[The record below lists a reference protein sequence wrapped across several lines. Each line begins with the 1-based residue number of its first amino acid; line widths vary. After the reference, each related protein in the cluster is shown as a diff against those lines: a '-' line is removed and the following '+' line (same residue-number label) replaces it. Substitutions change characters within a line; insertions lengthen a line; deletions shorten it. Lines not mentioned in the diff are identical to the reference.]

1 MGRSTL
7 LAMNDDAMCL
17 VTRVAWFAGKQRRQT
32 QPFTKRLFNR
42 HLRFTPLK
50 YPRPTVSCTTSRL
63 FENVASEGQT
73 RQKQAEKRS
82 LGVLNEHF
90 PPVFNAVWPSAAVF
104 TQSAGNLT
112 ENSAMHPAIKPAIQV
127 DRLNKTFARKPAL
140 VDLALS
146 IQPGEMV
153 ALIGASGSGKSTL
166 LRHLAGLACC
176 DRSNGGS
183 VQVLGREVQAAGRLN
198 GKVRKLRSDIGYI
211 FQQFNL
217 VNRLSVLDNVLL
229 GCLGRMPGWRGN
241 LGLFNSEEK
250 QRALQS
256 LDRVGLVDLA
266 GQRASTLSGG
276 QQQRVA
282 IARALTQRAEVIL
295 ADEPIASL
303 DPESARKVM
312 EILADINRTDG
323 KTIVVTLHQ
332 VDYAVRYCPRA
343 VALKGGRIHF
353 DGDAQNL
360 SSQFLNDLY
369 GADVDTS
376 LMISDEGRRSRE
388 TPRLMLARS

>member
-1 MGRSTL
+1 
-7 LAMNDDAMCL
+7 MN
-17 VTRVAWFAGKQRRQT
+17 
-32 QPFTKRLFNR
+32 
-42 HLRFTPLK
+42 
-50 YPRPTVSCTTSRL
+50 
-63 FENVASEGQT
+63 
-73 RQKQAEKRS
+73 
-82 LGVLNEHF
+82 
-90 PPVFNAVWPSAAVF
+90 
-104 TQSAGNLT
+104 
-112 ENSAMHPAIKPAIQV
+112 PAIHV
-127 DRLNKTFARKPAL
+127 ERLNKTFARKPAL

-176 DRSNGGS
+176 DRGNGGS

-241 LGLFNSEEK
+241 LGLFNVEEK

-266 GQRASTLSGG
+266 AQRASTLSGG

-323 KTIVVTLHQ
+323 KTVVVTLHQ

-353 DGDAQNL
+353 DGDAQQL

-376 LMISDEGRRSRE
+376 LMISDEGRR
-388 TPRLMLARS
+388 TAAAPRLVLARG

>member
-1 MGRSTL
+1 
-7 LAMNDDAMCL
+7 MN
-17 VTRVAWFAGKQRRQT
+17 
-32 QPFTKRLFNR
+32 
-42 HLRFTPLK
+42 
-50 YPRPTVSCTTSRL
+50 
-63 FENVASEGQT
+63 
-73 RQKQAEKRS
+73 
-82 LGVLNEHF
+82 
-90 PPVFNAVWPSAAVF
+90 
-104 TQSAGNLT
+104 
-112 ENSAMHPAIKPAIQV
+112 PAIHV
-127 DRLNKTFARKPAL
+127 ERLNKTFARKPAL

-176 DRSNGGS
+176 DRGNGGS

-241 LGLFNSEEK
+241 LGLFNAEEK

-266 GQRASTLSGG
+266 AQRASTLSGG

-323 KTIVVTLHQ
+323 KTVVVTLHQ

-353 DGDAQNL
+353 DGDAQQL

-376 LMISDEGRRSRE
+376 LMISDEGRR
-388 TPRLMLARS
+388 TAAAPRLVLARG

>member
-1 MGRSTL
+1 
-7 LAMNDDAMCL
+7 MN
-17 VTRVAWFAGKQRRQT
+17 
-32 QPFTKRLFNR
+32 
-42 HLRFTPLK
+42 
-50 YPRPTVSCTTSRL
+50 
-63 FENVASEGQT
+63 
-73 RQKQAEKRS
+73 
-82 LGVLNEHF
+82 
-90 PPVFNAVWPSAAVF
+90 
-104 TQSAGNLT
+104 
-112 ENSAMHPAIKPAIQV
+112 PAIHV
-127 DRLNKTFARKPAL
+127 ERLNKTFARKPAL

-176 DRSNGGS
+176 DRGNGGS
-183 VQVLGREVQAAGRLN
+183 VQVLGREEQAAGRLN

-241 LGLFNSEEK
+241 LGLFNAEEK

-266 GQRASTLSGG
+266 AQRASTLSGG

-323 KTIVVTLHQ
+323 KTVVVTLHQ

-353 DGDAQNL
+353 DGDAQQL

-376 LMISDEGRRSRE
+376 LMISDEGRR
-388 TPRLMLARS
+388 TAAAPRLVLARG

>member
-1 MGRSTL
+1 
-7 LAMNDDAMCL
+7 MN
-17 VTRVAWFAGKQRRQT
+17 
-32 QPFTKRLFNR
+32 
-42 HLRFTPLK
+42 
-50 YPRPTVSCTTSRL
+50 
-63 FENVASEGQT
+63 
-73 RQKQAEKRS
+73 
-82 LGVLNEHF
+82 
-90 PPVFNAVWPSAAVF
+90 
-104 TQSAGNLT
+104 
-112 ENSAMHPAIKPAIQV
+112 PAIHV
-127 DRLNKTFARKPAL
+127 ERLNKTFARKPAL

-176 DRSNGGS
+176 DRGNGGS

-241 LGLFNSEEK
+241 LGLFNVEEK

-266 GQRASTLSGG
+266 AQRASTLSGG

-282 IARALTQRAEVIL
+282 IARALTQQAEVIL

-323 KTIVVTLHQ
+323 KTVVVTLHQ

-376 LMISDEGRRSRE
+376 LMIADEGRRAGAA
-388 TPRLMLARS
+388 PRLVLARG

>member
-1 MGRSTL
+1 
-7 LAMNDDAMCL
+7 MN
-17 VTRVAWFAGKQRRQT
+17 
-32 QPFTKRLFNR
+32 
-42 HLRFTPLK
+42 
-50 YPRPTVSCTTSRL
+50 
-63 FENVASEGQT
+63 
-73 RQKQAEKRS
+73 
-82 LGVLNEHF
+82 
-90 PPVFNAVWPSAAVF
+90 
-104 TQSAGNLT
+104 
-112 ENSAMHPAIKPAIQV
+112 PAIHV
-127 DRLNKTFARKPAL
+127 ERLNKTFARKPAL

-176 DRSNGGS
+176 DRGNGGS

-241 LGLFNSEEK
+241 LGLFNAEEK

-266 GQRASTLSGG
+266 AQRASTLSGG

-323 KTIVVTLHQ
+323 KTVVVTLHQ

-353 DGDAQNL
+353 DGDGKNL

-376 LMISDEGRRSRE
+376 LMIAEEGRRIVAP
-388 TPRLMLARS
+388 PRLVLARN